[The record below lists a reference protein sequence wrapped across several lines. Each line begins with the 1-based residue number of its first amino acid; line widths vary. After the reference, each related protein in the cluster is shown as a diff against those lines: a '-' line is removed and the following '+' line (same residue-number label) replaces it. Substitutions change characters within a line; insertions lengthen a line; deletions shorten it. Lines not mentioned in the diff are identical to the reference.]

1 MSTSTSKRLFAVVV
15 AGLALISYIWTR
27 DTIRVEAGVPQ
38 SAVKPV
44 VRGVEEWSSPKFF
57 RHIEVCNGPD
67 GTVYARVREP
77 GERWSYTVFTN
88 QGGVWTKCDWF
99 LAVTDKSA
107 NGN

>member
-1 MSTSTSKRLFAVVV
+1 MSASTSKRLFAVVV

-27 DTIRVEAGVPQ
+27 DSIRVEAGVPE

-44 VRGVEEWSSPKFF
+44 VRGIEEWSSPKLF
-57 RHIEVCNGPD
+57 RHIEVYNGEE

-88 QGGVWTKCDWF
+88 QGGVWTECEWF
-99 LAVTDKSA
+99 LIATDKA
-107 NGN
+107 AIRN